1 METKIRGLTKLFE
14 QSIGIEEPWYI
25 RSIESRD
32 EAVHVYVDIR
42 EGNLMPC
49 PECGK
54 MCRRAGYEKEE
65 RVWRHGDCL
74 FYPCYVHCRRPRVR
88 CDDHKTKVV
97 EAPWARKSSRF
108 TLMFEGF
115 AMLILADMPILKAS
129 QLLRCNEKSLTKIL
143 RYWVQKA
150 VNEDDLRDVRSIAAD
165 ETSFKRG
172 QSYVTVI
179 VDAEKRRVIDV
190 EDGRSAQQIID
201 FSYKLEEKGGNCEVV
216 KYVSSDLSSA
226 YRAGFQFCFPGA
238 RHTVDKFHVKKLLL
252 DALDEVR
259 KAEQQEQKSK
269 KTISRKLLMIPETRQ
284 TEEQRSKVEQIA
296 KEYPKTGRAFR
307 IVQAVDTL
315 YASTDEQ
322 TAKERL
328 NALCGWMRRSRLE
341 PMKKTAKTLRNYFEE
356 ILNFFRSR
364 LTNAICEGINSI
376 IQAAKRKARGYHTFA
391 GFSSMI
397 FLVAAKLS
405 LAFPN
410 PLRKLKLR
418 AMMSAAM
425 SRVSMTWR
433 LSMPSI

>member
-1 METKIRGLTKLFE
+1 M
-14 QSIGIEEPWYI
+14 IGAEIANGI
-25 RSIESRD
+25 
-32 EAVHVYVDIR
+32 
-42 EGNLMPC
+42 MPC

-54 MCRRAGYEKEE
+54 MCVRAGYEKDE

-88 CDDHKTKVV
+88 CKDHKTKVV

-108 TLMFEGF
+108 TLMFEGY

-129 QLLRCNEKSLTKIL
+129 KLLRCNEKSLTRIL

-150 VNEDDLRDVRSIAAD
+150 VDEDELQDVRSIAAD

-201 FSYKLEEKGGNCEVV
+201 FSYKLEEKGGSCGEV

-226 YRAGFQFCFPGA
+226 YRAGFQFCFPNA
-238 RHTVDKFHVKKLLL
+238 KHTVDKFHVKKLLL

-259 KAEQQEQKSK
+259 KSEQQQQKSK
-269 KTISRKLLMIPETRQ
+269 RTISRKLLMIPEARQ
-284 TEEQRSKVEQIA
+284 TEEQRNKVEQLS

-315 YASTDEQ
+315 YASDDLQ
-322 TAKERL
+322 TARDRL
-328 NALCGWMRRSRLE
+328 DALYRWMRRSRLE
-341 PMKKTAKTLRNYFEE
+341 PMKKTAKTLRGYSEE

-364 LTNAICEGINSI
+364 LTNAICEGINSM

-397 FLVAAKLS
+397 YLVAAKLS

-410 PLRKLKLR
+410 PLRNLE
-418 AMMSAAM
+418 
-425 SRVSMTWR
+425 
-433 LSMPSI
+433 